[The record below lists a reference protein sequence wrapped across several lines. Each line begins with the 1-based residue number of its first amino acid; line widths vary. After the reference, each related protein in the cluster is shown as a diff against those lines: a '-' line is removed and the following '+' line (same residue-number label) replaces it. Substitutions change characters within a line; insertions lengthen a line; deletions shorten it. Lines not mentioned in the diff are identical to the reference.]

1 MVILELADC
10 SEPRTFT
17 NKACVG
23 IQRNQQTNSMMTEN
37 AHVVNERPWPRTNVN
52 ATNALWT
59 AGVNHFDV
67 QLWDV
72 KPYLQKDGGVSEYI
86 SDFHLAMKKGKVGQ
100 HTPRTS
106 GHIYFLESELRTN
119 EFSEEECTKIQT
131 IIHALAVSNGTK
143 GQRQKVNEAM
153 K

>member
-1 MVILELADC
+1 MPE
-10 SEPRTFT
+10 
-17 NKACVG
+17 G
-23 IQRNQQTNSMMTEN
+23 
-37 AHVVNERPWPRTNVN
+37 AHVVNERPWPRINVH
-52 ATNALWT
+52 ATNALWS
-59 AGVNHFDV
+59 AGVKHFDV
-67 QLWDV
+67 YLWDF